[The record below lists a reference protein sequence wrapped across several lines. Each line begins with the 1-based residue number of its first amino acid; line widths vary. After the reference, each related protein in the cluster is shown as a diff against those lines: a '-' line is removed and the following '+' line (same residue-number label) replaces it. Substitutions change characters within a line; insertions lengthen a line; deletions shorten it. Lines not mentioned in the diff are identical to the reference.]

1 MKIKSLIYTTLASTL
16 LFASCDLN
24 KQPVFNDD
32 SQAFIAFESATGI
45 VKEAIDGEAATLEV
59 KLHCASVAG
68 VTAEVTVAVTDT
80 NYAEAMRAVEGVD
93 YVVKSEKTIK
103 FDKDNRFATIIIET
117 INNDIQ
123 DGDKKFDIVLTN
135 VKGCNLGANK
145 SFAVTISDDE
155 DPMNMLVGSYSA
167 SAVSAFDEVTVDT
180 WDVTITR
187 DDEHDD
193 RLWIHPLCLFGGL
206 GASSIYP
213 VYCVVDV
220 NAGTIQVPNGQTM
233 FESGY
238 NMVNAGLANPPATS
252 GVTLALF
259 TVNGTD
265 VVIEFQD
272 DFGVGDTVSNAWWY
286 AAYYTPT
293 YTKK

>member
-24 KQPVFNDD
+24 KQPVFDD
-32 SQAFIAFESATGI
+32 NSQAFIAFESTTGI
-45 VKEAIDGEAATLEV
+45 VKEAIDGEAATLEIR
-59 KLHCASVAG
+59 LHCASVAG
-68 VTAEVTVAVTDT
+68 VSAEVTVAVTDT
-80 NYAEAMRAVEGVD
+80 NYAEAVRAVEGVD

-103 FDKDNRFATIIIET
+103 FDSENRFATVVIET
-117 INNDIQ
+117 INNDEQ

-135 VKGCNLGANK
+135 VTGCNLGANK

-155 DPMNMLVGSYSA
+155 DPMNMLVGDYTA
-167 SAVSAFDEVTVDT
+167 SAVSAFDDVTVDT

-187 DDEHDD
+187 DDENAD

-206 GASSIYP
+206 GAGSIYP
-213 VYCVVDV
+213 VYGVVDV

-259 TVNGTD
+259 TVTGTD